1 MEHININLNDGAG
14 NAMNMKISHQDLLVD
29 GTTFGDPN
37 TCYFGIFRS
46 SLADTQSMSDQPY
59 PTFWTLGSIILQKY
73 YIVLDMSPYDE

>member
-1 MEHININLNDGAG
+1 MGSKYIGENIMCNYENNYCKFPTVCSAVTTLNMEHININLNDGAG

-46 SLADTQSMSDQPY
+46 SLADT
-59 PTFWTLGSIILQKY
+59 
-73 YIVLDMSPYDE
+73 

>member
-46 SLADTQSMSDQPY
+46 SLADT
-59 PTFWTLGSIILQKY
+59 
-73 YIVLDMSPYDE
+73 